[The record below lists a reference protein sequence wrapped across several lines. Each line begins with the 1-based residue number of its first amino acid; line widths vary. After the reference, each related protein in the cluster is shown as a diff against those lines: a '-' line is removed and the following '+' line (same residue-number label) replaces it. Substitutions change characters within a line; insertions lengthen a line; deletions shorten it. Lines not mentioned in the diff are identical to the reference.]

1 MFDDFDFDDTHD
13 SEPNDYNPY
22 ESEADGYS
30 PYDTNA
36 DSDASYL
43 DDASEE
49 SQDGILGDA
58 GDSPF
63 FPAFGAASSE
73 ELDSTDAEETASASS
88 SNDGAKA
95 VRFGSIYGC
104 PCDICGCDQ
113 FLFDVSGDLCKN
125 CGHHR
130 KFH

>member
-13 SEPNDYNPY
+13 SE
-22 ESEADGYS
+22 ADDCI
-30 PYDTNA
+30 PYDSEPDAFPLYDANA
-36 DSDASYL
+36 SHF

-49 SQDGILGDA
+49 SQDGILGDSGDS

-63 FPAFGAASSE
+63 SPAFGAAASE